1 MGFLYQLT
9 CDGYVDRYLPF
20 HIPNQ
25 PWIVSGFFG
34 WRISF
39 VQRSALAMS
48 FGDDV
53 AVQGHDVVG
62 EEDDG
67 VGGGSSSRGA
77 VILLTG
83 STFQVDLYV
92 AKSSLQIT
100 GITHLG

>member
-1 MGFLYQLT
+1 MAFSAGEFLLY
-9 CDGYVDRYLPF
+9 
-20 HIPNQ
+20 
-25 PWIVSGFFG
+25 SG
-34 WRISF
+34 
-39 VQRSALAMS
+39 VRSRCRLGMH
-48 FGDDV
+48 DV
-53 AVQGHDVVG
+53 AVEGHDVVG

-100 GITHLG
+100 GITHLSREVERIPSA